1 MKLLIVRILCHAAR
15 VGLAAVFIV
24 AGIVK
29 LWDMPPFAASVGD
42 FGLVYDSLVYPT
54 AWLLAGTELLVGLA
68 LAFNVRGGSLAALVL
83 LGLFIGV
90 LSYGVWMGLD
100 IHCGCFGLGYH
111 VSLKQQLFTDAG
123 LLLWWAVV
131 YAAHK
136 RYRITPVSPRE
147 FTRWVLDRKA

>member
-1 MKLLIVRILCHAAR
+1 MKSTSVRIGCHFAR
-15 VGLAAVFIV
+15 VGLAAVFII
-24 AGIVK
+24 AGSVK
-29 LWDMPPFAASVGD
+29 LWDISAFAASVGD
-42 FGLVYDSLVYPT
+42 FGLVYDPLVYPT
-54 AWLLAGTELLVGLA
+54 AWTIAGAELLTGLA
-68 LAFNVRGGSLAALVL
+68 LAVNLRGSFLVALAL

-90 LSYGVWMGLD
+90 LSFGVWMGLD
-100 IHCGCFGLGYH
+100 IHCGCFGPGYH

-136 RYRITPVSPRE
+136 RYRITSVSPRE